1 MTAFLFDNPCQ
12 AVIFIYETINN
23 EVKMIDFLNPEYY
36 DVSDITD
43 DMPNKEL
50 LTSLFERMNEQ
61 NERLWMFFTEMNEDP
76 GHKRMTAEAIKP
88 RTLRKKK
95 GKRKPREYTLCKETG
110 RLIKKSR
117 PVDNQDS
124 EEFEAGYK
132 EFLANEF
139 NQS

>member
-1 MTAFLFDNPCQ
+1 
-12 AVIFIYETINN
+12 
-23 EVKMIDFLNPEYY
+23 MIDFLNPEYY

-95 GKRKPREYTLCKETG
+95 GKRKHREYTLCKETG
-110 RLIKKSR
+110 RLIKKPRS
-117 PVDNQDS
+117 VDNPDS

-132 EFLANEF
+132 DFLANEF
-139 NQS
+139 SQS